1 MVSSAARTATTRT
14 VTDINRTAVLDAL
27 SEHGP
32 LSRAG
37 LRRLTGLS
45 SATIDR
51 LCAALLEEQLVVRA
65 GVERSSGG
73 GRPTTLLRFA
83 GERRVIVTAE
93 VTASGP
99 RGMLMGLDG
108 SRSDRLERAT
118 ATDADPT
125 VRLDA
130 LLDLV
135 ADLVARASAA
145 GRTCL
150 GIAVVVPGVVDGEGR
165 VSNSAELGWQQLDVG
180 SIVGHRFDLPT
191 LVENDANAIAFGEW
205 SHGAGD
211 GVQSLVAVVLGVGVG
226 AGIVSDGALVRGAR
240 SGAGEIGYL
249 VADRT
254 AFGRVFT
261 RQGDLES
268 RIGAVP
274 ERYDGAGAPV
284 DAVGL
289 LAAAAEGDAR
299 AAELAAE
306 LLDHLAFAVIA
317 LTTVID
323 PAVVVLHGRL
333 PSDGGWVVRQ
343 LEQRLA
349 GRIPFPP
356 TILRSGLGTDAA
368 LAGVGEL
375 MARRTKGSVYLA

>member
-1 MVSSAARTATTRT
+1 MVRNAARTATTRT

-27 SEHGP
+27 TAHGP
-32 LSRAG
+32 LSRSD
-37 LRRLTGLS
+37 LRRVTGLS
-45 SATIDR
+45 PATIDR

-73 GRPTTLLRFA
+73 RPSTLLRFA
-83 GERRVIVTAE
+83 GERRVIVTVE
-93 VTASGP
+93 VAAAGP

-108 SRSDRLERAT
+108 SRSDRRELPTPTGSDPNERLET
-118 ATDADPT
+118 
-125 VRLDA
+125 
-130 LLDLV
+130 LLTLIDDL
-135 ADLVARASAA
+135 LTSAKVA

-150 GIAVVVPGVVDGEGR
+150 GIAVVVPGVVDDRGR

-180 SIVGHRFDLPT
+180 SIVGHRFGLPT

-205 SHGAGD
+205 AHGPGD
-211 GVQSLVAVVLGVGVG
+211 GVQSLVALVLGVGVG

-240 SGAGEIGYL
+240 SGAGEVGYL
-249 VADRT
+249 VTDRS
-254 AFGRVFT
+254 AFGRVFA

-274 ERYDGAGAPV
+274 ARYTGPDAPT
-284 DAVGL
+284 DAAGL
-289 LAAAAEGDAR
+289 LAAAAAGDPLAT
-299 AAELAAE
+299 ELAAE
-306 LLDHLAFAVIA
+306 LLDHLAFAVVA
-317 LTTVID
+317 LATVID
-323 PAVVVLHGRL
+323 PAVVVLHGHL
-333 PSDGGWVVRQ
+333 PADGDWVVRQ
-343 LEQRLA
+343 LELRLA

>member
-1 MVSSAARTATTRT
+1 MVRSTARTATTRT

-27 SEHGP
+27 STHGP
-32 LSRAG
+32 LSRSA
-37 LRRLTGLS
+37 LRRVTGLS
-45 SATIDR
+45 PATIDR

-73 GRPTTLLRFA
+73 RPSTLLRFA
-83 GERRVIVTAE
+83 GERRVIVTVE
-93 VTASGP
+93 VTAAGP

-108 SRSDRLERAT
+108 SRTDRVDRVT
-118 ATDADPT
+118 PPHADPSA
-125 VRLDA
+125 RLDA
-130 LLDLV
+130 LLLLIE
-135 ADLVARASAA
+135 DLVARAADA
-145 GRTCL
+145 GRACL
-150 GIAVVVPGVVDGEGR
+150 GIAVVVPGVVDDRGR

-180 SIVGHRFDLPT
+180 SIVGHRFGLPT

-205 SHGAGD
+205 THGSGD
-211 GVQSLVAVVLGVGVG
+211 GVRSLVAVVLGVGVG
-226 AGIVSDGALVRGAR
+226 SGIVSDGTLVRGAR

-249 VADRT
+249 VADRS
-254 AFGRVFT
+254 AFGRVFA

-274 ERYDGAGAPV
+274 ARYAGEGAPA
-284 DAVGL
+284 DAAAL
-289 LAAAAEGDAR
+289 LAAAAAGDPR
-299 AAELAAE
+299 ATDLAAE

-317 LTTVID
+317 LATVID

-333 PSDGGWVVRQ
+333 PADGDWVVRQ

>member
-1 MVSSAARTATTRT
+1 MVRSAARTATTRT

-37 LRRLTGLS
+37 LRRRTGLS
-45 SATIDR
+45 PATIDR

-73 GRPTTLLRFA
+73 RPSTLLRFA
-83 GERRVIVTAE
+83 GETRVIVAVE
-93 VTASGP
+93 VTATGP

-108 SRSDRLERAT
+108 SRGDRLERGTPA
-118 ATDADPT
+118 DADPT
-125 VRLDA
+125 VRLDE
-130 LLDLV
+130 LLHLVGDLI
-135 ADLVARASAA
+135 ARASAA

-150 GIAVVVPGVVDGEGR
+150 GVAVVVPGVVDAGGR

-180 SIVGHRFDLPT
+180 SIVGHRFGLPT

-205 SHGAGD
+205 AHGSGE

-226 AGIVSDGALVRGAR
+226 SGIVSDGTLVRGAR

-249 VADRT
+249 VADRS
-254 AFGRVFT
+254 AFGRVFA

-274 ERYDGAGAPV
+274 ARYPGDGPL
-284 DAVGL
+284 DAAGL
-289 LAAAAEGDAR
+289 LAAAAQGDP
-299 AAELAAE
+299 AATDLAAE

-317 LTTVID
+317 LATVID

-333 PSDGGWVVRQ
+333 PSDGGWVVHQ

-356 TILRSGLGTDAA
+356 TILRSRLGTDAA